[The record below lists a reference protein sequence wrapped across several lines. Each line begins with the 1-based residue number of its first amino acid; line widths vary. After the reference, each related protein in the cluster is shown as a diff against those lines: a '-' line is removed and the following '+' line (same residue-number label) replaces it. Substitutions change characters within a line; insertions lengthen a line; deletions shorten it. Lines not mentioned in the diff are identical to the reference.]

1 MPKARRLTVVLK
13 SISLIKRRY
22 RQKRQKRLQRRSEKR
37 HVVEKEEENSHI
49 HPIYLEYTP
58 DDIAEMT
65 DRMLLNDL
73 FARYT
78 PMSQSFWDEEA
89 DYLDRM
95 MHAISDRL
103 DELDALVVLN

>member
-37 HVVEKEEENSHI
+37 HVVKEEENSHI